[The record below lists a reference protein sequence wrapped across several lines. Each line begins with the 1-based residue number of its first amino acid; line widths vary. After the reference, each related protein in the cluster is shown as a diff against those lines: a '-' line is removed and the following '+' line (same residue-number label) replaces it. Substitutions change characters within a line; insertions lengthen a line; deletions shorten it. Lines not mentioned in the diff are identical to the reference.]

1 MRKSVLLL
9 SFMASISTG
18 PAKGQTYLE
27 LTDADWLSAAKAA
40 LKLTSRMEAVTF
52 VVEDALSPEARH
64 ALGSVGNI
72 VALGDVPDRSTVF
85 STPGYLRVFQFRRQG
100 DRIEFLTG
108 SVYPKVYQAGDCRV
122 SSHIFLA
129 RTPNAEW
136 KQDGPAT
143 IHVCSGH

>member
-9 SFMASISTG
+9 SFMASISTLS
-18 PAKGQTYLE
+18 AKGQTSVE
-27 LTDADWLSAAKAA
+27 LTDADWLSGAKAA

-52 VVEDALSPEARH
+52 VVDDGLSPEARH

-72 VALGDVPDRSTVF
+72 VALGDVPDRSMAF
-85 STPGYLRVFQFRRQG
+85 STPGYLRVFQFRRHG
-100 DRIEFLTG
+100 DRIEFLSG
-108 SVYPKVYQAGDCRV
+108 SVYPKVYQAGDCRF

-143 IHVCSGH
+143 IHVCAGH